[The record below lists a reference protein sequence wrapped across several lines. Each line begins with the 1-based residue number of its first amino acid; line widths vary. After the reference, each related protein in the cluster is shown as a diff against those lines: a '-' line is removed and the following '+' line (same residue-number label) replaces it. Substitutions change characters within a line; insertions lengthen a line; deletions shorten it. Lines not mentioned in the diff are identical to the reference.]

1 MIESGLMLNILLY
14 WHLGHECSHGVHAEI
29 GKGRVPLHT
38 AWVGFQE
45 LNLPTYNSH
54 ETYPEFEAQVSH
66 AWVAFQFE
74 CPCSGLRGQPV
85 EVSRGLT
92 DFE

>member
-1 MIESGLMLNILLY
+1 MEFMRKLERAGFHCIPPE
-14 WHLGHECSHGVHAEI
+14 V
-29 GKGRVPLHT
+29 R
-38 AWVGFQE
+38 FQE
-45 LNLPTYNSH
+45 LNLTTYNIY
-54 ETYPEFEAQVSH
+54 ETYPEFVAQESH

-74 CPCSGLRGQPV
+74 CPSSGLRGQPV